1 MAWRAITALGGVEL
15 RRAWRTLV
23 VLGVLAGL
31 AGGVVL
37 AALALGRRTQT
48 APDRLR
54 AAVQLDDARVLVF
67 GDQALGRRIAALP
80 MVERSWTAQSLV
92 AQVEGEDV
100 TYAGLSSGPP
110 PPPGLFSPVVV
121 EGRPAVEVDEVV
133 VVEELA
139 EQYGLSVGQ
148 TLRMKLLTPAEVA
161 QFDTGFGEPDGPR
174 LTLTITGMVRM
185 PVAQGVSGM
194 IASPRLAF
202 AYERYS
208 VGPTVLMRLRPG
220 SEGALVA
227 ALDQL
232 SKEAVLP
239 ADAEEFGPLQPV
251 FPARAEDP
259 KVRTAQRVLVAGLG
273 VFVLVAGLAGLIATS
288 QSLSRHHAAGAG
300 EQRIEAALGLT
311 TLERVL
317 ARAVPAVLGGAV
329 AAAVAAGTALAAAGL
344 NPMGGLHRYEPHPG
358 WAPNV
363 ALLAAGAVAV
373 GATFVGAAAVTTWRA
388 GRSGGP
394 GSRRAFV
401 LPNAVATRL
410 RRPWLLAGTT
420 FAVSRGRGR
429 SAVPVRATA
438 LGAVL
443 GLAGVVAAATF
454 SAGLHRL
461 GEEPERYGWAADFT
475 VIDAKPIDLPN
486 IALDPRV
493 VDLDWVAQTA
503 VRIDGAFVPAYAPTS
518 IKGDMPWTVLEG
530 RLPGAVDEIALGPSL
545 ADQLGVLPGETATVT
560 DAKGEPH
567 RLRVVGTVLTPVD
580 GSQMSLG
587 ASVVMT
593 SLGLT
598 PVQQSPPT
606 TSMLVR
612 TTPGSAEGL
621 RQVLARRF
629 EIIRAAP
636 PTEVRQVLDLGRLPD
651 VLALFL
657 AAVAAAA
664 LAHGLVLTSRR
675 RAHDIG
681 VLRALGFTRRQVAA
695 SVLTMSGVTAAVG
708 LVVGIPLGLAIGR
721 VVWHQVAAGIPVAG
735 DVAMPWSVLVGL
747 WPVVLV
753 AAAALALLPARHSAA
768 VRPAGVLR
776 TE

>member
-1 MAWRAITALGGVEL
+1 MAWHAITALARVEL

-23 VLGVLAGL
+23 VLGIIAGL
-31 AGGVVL
+31 AGGIVV

-54 AAVQLDDARVLVF
+54 AAVQMDDARVVVF
-67 GDQALGRRIAALP
+67 GDQTLGRRIAQLP
-80 MVERSWTAQSLV
+80 MVEQSWTAQSLV
-92 AQVEGEDV
+92 AQVEGQDV

-110 PPPGLFSPVVV
+110 PPPGLFHPVVV
-121 EGRPAVEVDEVV
+121 EGRSPVEVTEVA

-139 EQYGLSVGQ
+139 EQYGLTVGQ
-148 TLRMKLLTPAEVA
+148 TLRMTLLTPAEVA

-174 LTLTITGMVRM
+174 LALTVTGILRM
-185 PVAQGVSGM
+185 PVAQGVAGM

-220 SEGALVA
+220 TEAELST
-227 ALDQL
+227 ALDRL

-239 ADAEEFGPLQPV
+239 AEAEEFGPLQPV
-251 FPARAEDP
+251 FPARTADP
-259 KVRTAQRVLVAGLG
+259 KVRTAQQVLVAGLG
-273 VFVLVAGLAGLIATS
+273 VFVLVAGLAGLITTA

-300 EQRIEAALGLT
+300 EQRVEAAMGLT
-311 TLERVL
+311 APERVL
-317 ARAVPAVLGGAV
+317 ARVLPALLGGV
-329 AAAVAAGTALAAAGL
+329 VAAGVAACAALGAAGL

-363 ALLAAGAVAV
+363 ALIALGALLVGLTFVASAAVA
-373 GATFVGAAAVTTWRA
+373 TWRA
-388 GRSGGP
+388 GRTGGP

-401 LPNAVATRL
+401 LPTVVAARL

-438 LGAVL
+438 IGAVL

-461 GEEPERYGWAADFT
+461 GAEPQRYGWAADFT
-475 VIDAKPIDLPN
+475 VVDAKPIDLPN
-486 IALDPRV
+486 VALDPRV
-493 VDLDWVAQTA
+493 IDLDWVAQTA
-503 VRIDGAFVPAYAPTS
+503 VRIDGDFVPAYAPTA
-518 IKGDMPWTVLEG
+518 IKGAVPWTVLEG
-530 RLPGAVDEIALGPSL
+530 RMPTADDEVAIGPALAERLRVHPGD
-545 ADQLGVLPGETATVT
+545 TVT
-560 DAKGEPH
+560 IPDPKGAPH
-567 RLRVVGTVLTPVD
+567 RRRVVGTVLSPVD
-580 GSQMSLG
+580 GSQMTLG

-593 SLGLT
+593 TLGLA
-598 PVQQSPPT
+598 PVQQSPPI

-612 TTPGSAEGL
+612 TAPGSADGL

-629 EIIRAAP
+629 EVIPAAP

-721 VVWHQVAAGIPVAG
+721 LVWHQVAVAIPVAG
-735 DVAMPWSVLVGL
+735 DVAMPWSVLLGM
-747 WPVVLV
+747 WPVVLA